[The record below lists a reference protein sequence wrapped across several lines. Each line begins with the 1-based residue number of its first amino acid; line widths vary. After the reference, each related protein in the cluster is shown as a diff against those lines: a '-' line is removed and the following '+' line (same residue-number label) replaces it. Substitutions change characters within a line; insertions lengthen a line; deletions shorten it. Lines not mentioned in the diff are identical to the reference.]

1 MKIPDDSSSLKF
13 DYPFFLESGEV
24 LHNVTIVYNT
34 YGTINDDSSN
44 VVWVCHALTANSD
57 VADWWS
63 GIIGKGKLFDPD
75 KFFIICANILGS
87 CYGSTGA
94 FSNNPVTNKKYGKD
108 FPLLTV
114 RDLVQAHIA
123 LRKHLNI
130 SSIKVLIGGSLG
142 GQQCLEWAITEPD
155 IIKHLVP
162 IATNA
167 YHSPWGIAWNTAQ
180 RMALESDSHFYSD
193 GEERVEEGLKTAR
206 AIAML
211 SYRSYHTYYETQK
224 DDNNKFADF
233 KSDSYQRYQGE
244 KLVSRFDAHTY
255 YTLTKVMDSHNVGR
269 VRDSVES
276 ALRTIKAKTCIIGIQ
291 SDILFP
297 IAEQQYLAKEIPNA
311 EFHEIISFYGHDG
324 FLLEFEQI
332 TTIIT
337 KFLNS

>member
-1 MKIPDDSSSLKF
+1 MIIPPYSSSLKL
-13 DYPFFLESGEV
+13 DYPFILESGEI
-24 LHNVTIVYNT
+24 LHDVTIVYNI
-34 YGTINDDSSN
+34 YGKINEDCSN

-75 KFFIICANILGS
+75 TSCIVCANILGS

-94 FSNNPVTNKKYGKD
+94 MSINPTSHKKYGKD

-123 LRKHLNI
+123 LRKHLTI

-142 GQQCLEWAITEPD
+142 GQQCLEWAISEPD
-155 IIKHLVP
+155 IIKSLIP

-180 RMALESDSHFYSD
+180 RMAIESDSNFYTEND
-193 GEERVEEGLKTAR
+193 LNVESGLRTAR

-211 SYRSYHTYYETQK
+211 SYRSYHTYCETQK
-224 DDNNKFADF
+224 DDIDTFTDF
-233 KSDSYQRYQGE
+233 SADSYQRYQGE
-244 KLVSRFDAHTY
+244 KLLRRFDAFSY

-269 VRDSVES
+269 GRISVEN
-276 ALRTIKAKTCIIGIQ
+276 ALHSIKAKTCIIGIQ
-291 SDILFP
+291 SDLLFP
-297 IAEQQYLAKEIPNA
+297 LHEQQYLAKEIPNA

-337 KFLNS
+337 NFLYT